1 MLEDEFQ
8 LLLALLVAGDRML
21 RDPKE
26 MCQGGTDL
34 LDQGRE
40 NSAWWAVTELGM
52 RVTPRRARKVL
63 QRKPF
68 RAAGG
73 CRGWRSPAM
82 G

>member
-40 NSAWWAVTELGM
+40 NSARWAVTQLGM
-52 RVTPRRARKVL
+52 RVTPRCARKVL
-63 QRKPF
+63 QRKLF